1 MFVLIINHFT
11 SGYRAQQFIKAVLDD
26 TPANPQHVEEFHNHV
41 LRICV
46 SSLSHQDASVAH
58 AMNHSEAQAKRYQRT
73 QGSGVMKLQGFM
85 EGKVA
90 LPGKSIKPSFTWPEV
105 KLPNL
110 THSYIRNQQ
119 SRQETGAGGGG
130 GTGPVKEPET

>member
-1 MFVLIINHFT
+1 MLIINHFT
-11 SGYRAQQFIKAVLDD
+11 SAYRAQEFIKEVLGD
-26 TPANPQHVEEFHNHV
+26 TPANPQHVQEFHNHV

-46 SSLSHQDASVAH
+46 SSLSHQDASVAHLAAH

-119 SRQETGAGGGG
+119 SRQETGAGGG
-130 GTGPVKEPET
+130 TGPVKEPET